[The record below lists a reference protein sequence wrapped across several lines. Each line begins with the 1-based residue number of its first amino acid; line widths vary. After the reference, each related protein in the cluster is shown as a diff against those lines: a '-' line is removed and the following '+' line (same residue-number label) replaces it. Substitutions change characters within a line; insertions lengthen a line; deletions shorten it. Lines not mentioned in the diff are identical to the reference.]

1 MGLASVKEMLKH
13 ATDHQYGI
21 PAMNVFHYESVK
33 WAIMAAEAEN
43 MPLIIQFFPGYTVHV
58 SMKVIA
64 ECTRDLASGV
74 KVPIGLHLDHA
85 RDFETA
91 IEGIQAGFTSI
102 MIDGSR
108 MPFDDNAALTAT
120 VKRVARVYDV
130 DVEAE
135 LGRVGSGSNPDD
147 FANPNN
153 YTDPLEVQRFVEL
166 TNTDSLA
173 IAIGNGHGYYVQAPV
188 LDFERISSIRKL
200 TDVPLVMHGGSG
212 IPDDQIQE
220 SVRRGISKFN
230 VATEYGAALYDA
242 MKPVVDRC
250 DSHYGVL
257 HAMEPAAV
265 DYVRAKIRLFNPNG
279 YKRYGV

>member
-1 MGLASVKEMLKH
+1 MSLASVKEMLH
-13 ATDHQYGI
+13 DATKNQYGI
-21 PAMNVFHYESVK
+21 AAMNVFNYESVR

-43 MPLIIQFFPGYTVHV
+43 MPLIIQFYPGYTVHI

-64 ECTRDLASGV
+64 ECVKDLARDV

-91 IEGIQAGFTSI
+91 IEGIKAGFTSV

-108 MPFDDNAALTAT
+108 TPFENNVAVSAA
-120 VKRVARVYDV
+120 VKRVARVCGV

-135 LGRVGSGSNPDD
+135 LGRVGSGSNLDD
-147 FANPNN
+147 FANPNS
-153 YTDPLEVQRFVEL
+153 YTDPHEVQRFIEL
-166 TNTDSLA
+166 TDADSLA
-173 IAIGNGHGYYVQAPV
+173 IAIGNGHGHYVQAPV
-188 LDFERISSIRKL
+188 LDFERISAIRKL

-230 VATEYGAALYDA
+230 VATEYGTALYDA
-242 MKPVVDRC
+242 MKPVVDGC

-257 HAMEPAAV
+257 HTMEENAIA
-265 DYVRAKIRLFNPNG
+265 YVRSKIQLFNPSG
-279 YKRYGV
+279 YKR